1 MFIETEVKVITA
13 KVKVITEK
21 VIMAKV
27 KAITEKL

>member
-21 VIMAKV
+21 VIKS
-27 KAITEKL
+27 ESESD